1 LVVVQAFTK
10 SDRNKEML
18 ELVTV
23 SGADRIIPWSSQRSI
38 SKWQSDSREKW
49 MITVKESCKQSKRFR
64 LPIVD
69 NQMST
74 NEILNEIK
82 TGFAIVFH
90 ESAKEKFS
98 EISLPV
104 NLDRIYL
111 IVGPEGGIT
120 EEELQLF
127 STINATVVR
136 LGAPILRSAHA
147 GFAAMSALQTK
158 IGRW

>member
-1 LVVVQAFTK
+1 LRYFFLNKLKPSASAGLVVLLLSAGAAAPALILFLAAPNGPVPYSAFLRIALIACPG
-10 SDRNKEML
+10 SALPVCVSNVGSPML
-18 ELVTV
+18 VARLVPTV
-23 SGADRIIPWSSQRSI
+23 A
-38 SKWQSDSREKW
+38 
-49 MITVKESCKQSKRFR
+49 
-64 LPIVD
+64 
-69 NQMST
+69 
-74 NEILNEIK
+74 

-127 STINATVVR
+127 SSINATVVR
-136 LGAPILRSAHA
+136 LGTPILRSAHA